1 MNLAEMVEQNDALS
15 VFVASRTDTDEFI
28 EQFNSA
34 PPGSK
39 TAFKNRVRELEREGQ
54 QILQAYI
61 LDAKQMDQPDSL
73 WVRQTIEEMGSIDNF
88 NFFCEVLNGV
98 R

>member
-61 LDAKQMDQPDSL
+61 LDANEMDEPDSL
-73 WVRQTIEEMGSIDNF
+73 WVRQTIEEIGVDNF

>member
-1 MNLAEMVEQNDALS
+1 MNLAEMVENDDALS
-15 VFVASRTDTDEFI
+15 VFVASRRDTDEFI

-39 TAFKNRVRELEREGQ
+39 TAFKSRVRELEREGQ

-61 LDAKQMDQPDSL
+61 LDANEMDEPDSL
-73 WVRQTIEEMGSIDNF
+73 WVRQTIEEMGVDNF
-88 NFFCEVLNGV
+88 KFFCEVLNGV

>member
-15 VFVASRTDTDEFI
+15 VFVASRRDTDEFI

-34 PPGSK
+34 PRGQK
-39 TAFKNRVRELEREGQ
+39 TLFKNRVRELEREGQ

-61 LDAKQMDQPDSL
+61 LDANEMEQPDSL
-73 WVRQTIEEMGSIDNF
+73 WVRQTIEEIGVDNF

>member
-1 MNLAEMVEQNDALS
+1 MNLTEMVENDDALS

-34 PPGSK
+34 PRGQK
-39 TAFKNRVRELEREGQ
+39 IIFKNRVREMEREGQ
-54 QILQAYI
+54 QILQSYI
-61 LDAKQMDQPDSL
+61 FDANEMDEPDSL
-73 WVRQTIEEMGSIDNF
+73 WVRQTIEEMGVDNF